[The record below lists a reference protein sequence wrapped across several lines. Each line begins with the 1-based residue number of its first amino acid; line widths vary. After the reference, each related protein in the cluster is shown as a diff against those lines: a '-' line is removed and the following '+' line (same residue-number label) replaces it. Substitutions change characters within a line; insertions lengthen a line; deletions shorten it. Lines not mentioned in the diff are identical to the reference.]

1 MIKAPASNV
10 FRRAFIKRREQST
23 GLFESDWLDISQDV
37 KSYGKIINKIDSER
51 RYKLTFGNAKLV
63 VENSDG
69 RYNPANDLG
78 SLWNGYLNQQRTL
91 VRINAG
97 FLYSVKNENGI
108 YSNSEFPSISLWDES
123 DWDSP
128 GASWDSEVS
137 NSMFTGII
145 SGDITFSDDNN
156 VTFNIKPLQ
165 SVLQEFPAKNLT
177 GWTSTGMSASQFIT
191 MVRDQTDSNG
201 NYIFRPFFGSTIS
214 NWDISTT
221 SNLFA
226 SLNTSGS
233 KDIVDKNVWDVIEKL
248 SEAEN
253 FVSYVTRDGI
263 FKFVS
268 RDNVATSTVYQFSGA
283 GYFDTTYGNTIKK
296 VNSYGFLAS
305 KYYSRVQ
312 VKFIDLDTTS
322 SYRVVESTLTVSSTN
337 NPWVFG
343 YKTLEIENFY
353 IQNTSTADTLAAT
366 IFNDVSSLKNEI
378 NFSTSFVP
386 HLNLFDRFAINYDP
400 NPFSSNNLWDQKN
413 WAADDTSTS
422 NDLIF
427 DAANFDSL
435 VLNGQE
441 FKFLSFEIDLDNFQN
456 NFIAREV

>member
-1 MIKAPASNV
+1 
-10 FRRAFIKRREQST
+10 
-23 GLFESDWLDISQDV
+23 
-37 KSYGKIINKIDSER
+37 
-51 RYKLTFGNAKLV
+51 
-63 VENSDG
+63 
-69 RYNPANDLG
+69 
-78 SLWNGYLNQQRTL
+78 
-91 VRINAG
+91 
-97 FLYSVKNENGI
+97 
-108 YSNSEFPSISLWDES
+108 
-123 DWDSP
+123 
-128 GASWDSEVS
+128 
-137 NSMFTGII
+137 
-145 SGDITFSDDNN
+145 
-156 VTFNIKPLQ
+156 
-165 SVLQEFPAKNLT
+165 
-177 GWTSTGMSASQFIT
+177 

-283 GYFDTTYGNTIKK
+283 GYFDTTYGNIIKK